1 MCNCNLGAH
10 KTVLLEYLV
19 KTNQIVTCVKKK
31 KSSIWLYDLEKICTK
46 NTKMVMKLYLL
57 INSIHPSI
65 LLCASNS
72 RSQGGWSLSQLA

>member
-31 KSSIWLYDLEKICTK
+31 KKKSSIWLYDLEKIYTK
-46 NTKMVMKLYLL
+46 YTKMVMKLYLL
-57 INSIHPSI
+57 I
-65 LLCASNS
+65 
-72 RSQGGWSLSQLA
+72 R